1 MKVKPGLAAAFY
13 VTWPGIRSDIFYS
26 SRAQKETDNQID
38 KQSSRQRVLL
48 TGHRQRMDLSLT
60 VCWVEWRCTWTTVPA
75 WLGQG
80 RSVTEW
86 CFVSELQGIHRPTVI
101 QPHIQLS
108 VETVLW
114 IDCGSASQAT
124 SVRWGYGEGHSPF
137 TRGQAQGLTVAFLV
151 FLKITDKIASK
162 GAILTP
168 QPLEWKLR

>member
-26 SRAQKETDNQID
+26 SRAQKETDTQID

-86 CFVSELQGIHRPTVI
+86 CFVSELQGIHRPTVV
-101 QPHIQLS
+101 QPHIQQLS
-108 VETVLW
+108 VISGNCPLNRLW
-114 IDCGSASQAT
+114 ISIAGHKCEVGVWRGS
-124 SVRWGYGEGHSPF
+124 
-137 TRGQAQGLTVAFLV
+137 
-151 FLKITDKIASK
+151 
-162 GAILTP
+162 
-168 QPLEWKLR
+168 